1 MNEIKRF
8 WDLLSKRIQKKKKLR
23 ESVRKF
29 IEEKGIDDG
38 GIIIIDNITDVY
50 DEINKLLENY
60 ITGKGIK
67 KAGKIFNIKEEP
79 NNSCLCKC
87 LIQ

>member
-1 MNEIKRF
+1 MYN
-8 WDLLSKRIQKKKKLR
+8 
-23 ESVRKF
+23 
-29 IEEKGIDDG
+29 
-38 GIIIIDNITDVY
+38 

-79 NNSCLCKC
+79 NNSCSCKC